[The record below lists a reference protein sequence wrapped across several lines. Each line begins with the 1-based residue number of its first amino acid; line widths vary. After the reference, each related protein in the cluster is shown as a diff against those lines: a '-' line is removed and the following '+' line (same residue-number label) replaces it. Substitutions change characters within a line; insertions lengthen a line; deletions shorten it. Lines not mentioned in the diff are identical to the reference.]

1 MTTINLRNQTSID
14 HFETEVLSLE
24 RLEQVSGGRGGEVVI
39 IGCTTRPPL
48 GGYPPGTITWN
59 PWIGQPYPQPI

>member
-1 MTTINLRNQTSID
+1 MTMIDLQNRMSAD
-14 HFETEVLSLE
+14 HFEIEVLSLE
-24 RLEQVSGGRGGEVVI
+24 QLEEVNGGRGGEVVI